1 MVMHLTEKMREDVA
15 VVYLRGDLLDE
26 NDEVVIQQK
35 IRSLATDEIKKVV
48 FDLGMVN
55 RINSKGLSI
64 LISSID
70 TMHKNGGE
78 LRLAR
83 IDKNVH
89 DLLTITNLIRVFGT
103 YETVARATASF
114 G

>member
-1 MVMHLTEKMREDVA
+1 MHITEKIKEDVA
-15 VVYLRGDLLDE
+15 VVYLKGDLLDE
-26 NDEVVIQQK
+26 SDETTIQQK
-35 IRSLATDEIKKVV
+35 IRSLATDDIKKVI
-48 FDLGMVN
+48 FDLGMVC

-64 LISSID
+64 LISAID
-70 TMHKNGGE
+70 TMHRNGGE

-89 DLLTITNLIRVFGT
+89 DLLTITNLVRVFGT
-103 YETVARATASF
+103 YETVDRALASF

>member
-1 MVMHLTEKMREDVA
+1 MHLTEKVYEDVA
-15 VVYLRGDLLDE
+15 IVHLRGDLLDE
-26 NDEVVIQQK
+26 NDDAAIQQK
-35 IRSLATDEIKKVV
+35 INSLATDDIKKVV

-55 RINSKGLSI
+55 RINSKGLGI
-64 LISSID
+64 LISAID

-83 IDKNVH
+83 IDKNLH
-89 DLLTITNLIRVFGT
+89 NLLTITNLIRIFGT
-103 YETVARATASF
+103 YETVERATASF

>member
-1 MVMHLTEKMREDVA
+1 MHVSEKIREDVA
-15 VVYLRGDLLDE
+15 VVYLKGDLLDE
-26 NDEVVIQQK
+26 HDEVVIQQK

-64 LISSID
+64 LISAID
-70 TMHKNGGE
+70 TMHRNGGE

-83 IDKNVH
+83 IDKNLH
-89 DLLTITNLIRVFGT
+89 DLLTITNLVRVFGT
-103 YETVARATASF
+103 YETVDRATASF